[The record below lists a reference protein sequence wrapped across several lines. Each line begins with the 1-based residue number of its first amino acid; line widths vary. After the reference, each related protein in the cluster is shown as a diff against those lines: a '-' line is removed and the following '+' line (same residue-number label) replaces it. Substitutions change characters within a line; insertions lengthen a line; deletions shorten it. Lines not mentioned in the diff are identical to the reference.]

1 MSEWKEFLT
10 IIAPLVL
17 SIVSIG
23 IAIWSSHSTSKDA
36 NSQIEKLSTLI
47 DRSNE
52 QINGANSQIEKLKQ
66 LIEKQSEEIKEI
78 KNLSSLLVKSD
89 IENLN
94 IEILRLNT
102 ELASIDIEIKIWEE
116 NEKNR
121 FIKLAGELPI
131 HSRDQHELLKKKRSL
146 LINQINVLQERKNKL
161 EKGGEA

>member
-36 NSQIEKLSTLI
+36 NRQIEKLSTLI

-52 QINGANSQIEKLKQ
+52 QINGANCQIEKLKQ
-66 LIEKQSEEIKEI
+66 LIEKQSEEIEEI

-102 ELASIDIEIKIWEE
+102 KQKGVDIEIKMWEDYCTKYRLAYDHPTARDFE
-116 NEKNR
+116 H
-121 FIKLAGELPI
+121 IKLLKEKK
-131 HSRDQHELLKKKRSL
+131 ELLDQ
-146 LINQINVLQERKNKL
+146 QIKVLEERKDKL
-161 EKGGEA
+161 EKGGKA